1 MYLDNSFTINIPWGL
16 VRCKKPSHRTPLHTH
31 QKHRLPVQLWLR
43 FNSLRKKTV
52 VTLVTFSA
60 VAMTVITWRTNF
72 FYRTCMHWFMA
83 LTWQH
88 RFTIVMLS
96 TQYHCDP
103 HHWMWIDAQTS
114 SATPISMTAFWRGKP
129 QHDEM
134 QGAILE
140 VGFVSQI
147 FWHSEIPKCCIQQIH
162 QCQLDFKLCIAQCA
176 TEMQVVTLVLVVD
189 Q

>member
-1 MYLDNSFTINIPWGL
+1 
-16 VRCKKPSHRTPLHTH
+16 
-31 QKHRLPVQLWLR
+31 
-43 FNSLRKKTV
+43 
-52 VTLVTFSA
+52 
-60 VAMTVITWRTNF
+60 
-72 FYRTCMHWFMA
+72 
-83 LTWQH
+83 
-88 RFTIVMLS
+88 
-96 TQYHCDP
+96 
-103 HHWMWIDAQTS
+103 MWIDAQTS

-162 QCQLDFKLCIAQCA
+162 QCQLDFKLFIAQCA